1 MLQASLRA
9 DAADLSYLPLEKRWG
24 YFPAVSAGWTISE
37 ENFFTPLRDVVS
49 SLKLRASWGQNGS
62 LAALASNLYGYGTT
76 MVTAGYYPFVPG
88 NNYTTGIRPNS
99 LGNDELKWETSEQIN
114 VGLDARLFN
123 DRLTLSMDWFNKKTK
138 DLLITG
144 TTPSLIIGGT
154 TSPINAGNVSN
165 KGFEF
170 EIGWRDNIGD
180 FNYSIKGNLAT
191 LKNKVTYLDP
201 SLTRAGGTTFH
212 TNTITYFE
220 EGYPVYYF
228 RGYHCEGINPEDGEP
243 IFADLDNNGI
253 INEDD
258 KTYIGDAI
266 PDFTYG
272 LTLTAAWKGLDLTIF
287 GSGSY
292 GNDVFSCINRPD
304 HNYANKL
311 SEIFYKDRWTPEHTN
326 ATAPRANA
334 LSLDKYTVSDAM
346 VFDGSYF
353 KIKQIQLGYSLPK
366 QWINKVFINNLRLY
380 VSLEDFFTFT
390 SYPGFDPEA
399 SANATSGMGI
409 DMGTYPSAKKVML
422 GFNVEF

>member
-1 MLQASLRA
+1 M
-9 DAADLSYLPLEKRWG
+9 
-24 YFPAVSAGWTISE
+24 
-37 ENFFTPLRDVVS
+37 
-49 SLKLRASWGQNGS
+49 
-62 LAALASNLYGYGTT
+62 
-76 MVTAGYYPFVPG
+76 
-88 NNYTTGIRPNS
+88 
-99 LGNDELKWETSEQIN
+99 
-114 VGLDARLFN
+114 
-123 DRLTLSMDWFNKKTK
+123 
-138 DLLITG
+138 
-144 TTPSLIIGGT
+144 
-154 TSPINAGNVSN
+154 
-165 KGFEF
+165 
-170 EIGWRDNIGD
+170 
-180 FNYSIKGNLAT
+180 
-191 LKNKVTYLDP
+191 
-201 SLTRAGGTTFH
+201 
-212 TNTITYFE
+212 
-220 EGYPVYYF
+220 
-228 RGYHCEGINPEDGEP
+228 
-243 IFADLDNNGI
+243 DNNGI

-292 GNDVFSCINRPD
+292 GNDVFSCINRPN
-304 HNYANKL
+304 HASANKL
-311 SEIFYKDRWTPEHTN
+311 SEVFYKDRWTPEHTN